1 MYLIMKTIPNITV
14 TYEAGFYTANIS
26 WNDNEV
32 IADGETLD
40 AVIKDI
46 EKWLKH
52 HLEQTNEQVQLEIN
66 IPSILFVFNPSHASH
81 LQAS

>member
-46 EKWLKH
+46 EK
-52 HLEQTNEQVQLEIN
+52 
-66 IPSILFVFNPSHASH
+66 
-81 LQAS
+81 